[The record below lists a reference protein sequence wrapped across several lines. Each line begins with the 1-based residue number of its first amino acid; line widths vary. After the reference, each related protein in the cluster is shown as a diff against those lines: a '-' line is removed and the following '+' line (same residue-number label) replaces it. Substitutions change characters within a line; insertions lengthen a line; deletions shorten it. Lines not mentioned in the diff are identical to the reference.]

1 MLVYQEERITVY
13 SKNVSHIDGA
23 EFVFMV
29 GLSIEVIFDEV
40 FSRVKV
46 AVAAVAKE
54 CRT

>member
-1 MLVYQEERITVY
+1 VLVYQEERITAY
-13 SKNVSHIDGA
+13 SKNVSHIDSA

-29 GLSIEVIFDEV
+29 SIEVIFDEV

-46 AVAAVAKE
+46 AAAAVAKE